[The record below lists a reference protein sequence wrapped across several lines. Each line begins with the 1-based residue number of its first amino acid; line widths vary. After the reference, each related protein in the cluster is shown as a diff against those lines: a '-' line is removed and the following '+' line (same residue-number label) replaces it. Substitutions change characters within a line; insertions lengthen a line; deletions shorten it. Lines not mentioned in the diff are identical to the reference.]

1 MTEENTKGIFDK
13 ITNHSYMLNFQRY
26 KYLLYE
32 LVKKDIKLK
41 YRRSFLGAF
50 WLFLSPLLYTLVLT
64 VVFSTFF
71 HRSIEN
77 YPVYLLCGRLV
88 FDFFSEGT
96 KRGMNSLIKASII
109 KRVYVPK
116 YVYPL
121 GSVIGSFV
129 TFLIT
134 LFVLL
139 VMAIVTGVVF
149 TYHLLY
155 LIVPFLLVFFMVLGI
170 ALTLASVVIFF
181 RDFKHLWG
189 VFLSLLMWSS
199 AIFYPVEIIPAKF
212 RFIINFNPV
221 FQVIDMVRNSVL
233 YATPPNSF
241 QVFYVLGFTVFF
253 LILGIILLYKY
264 QDKFILYMD

>member
-1 MTEENTKGIFDK
+1 MSEENTSGIFDN
-13 ITNHSYMLNFQRY
+13 ITNHNYVKNFQRY

-41 YRRSFLGAF
+41 YRRSFLGIF
-50 WLFLSPLLYTLVLT
+50 WIFLSPLLYTLVLT

-71 HRSIEN
+71 NRSIEN
-77 YPVYLLCGRLV
+77 YPVYLLCGRLA
-88 FDFFSEGT
+88 FDFFSTGT
-96 KRGMNSLIKASII
+96 KGAMNSIRRASII

-121 GSVIGSFV
+121 GSVIGAFI

-134 LFVLL
+134 LLILFGV
-139 VMAIVTGVVF
+139 AIVTGVVF
-149 TYHLLY
+149 TYNIIY
-155 LIVPFLLVFFMVLGI
+155 VIVPFVLVFFLVLGI
-170 ALTLASVVIFF
+170 GLTLATIVIFF
-181 RDFKHLWG
+181 RDFQHLWG

-199 AIFYPVEIIPAKF
+199 AIFYPAEIIPEQF
-212 RFIINFNPV
+212 SFVLMYNPV
-221 FQVIDMVRNSVL
+221 FHIIDMLRNAVL
-233 YATPPNSF
+233 YATPPTFF
-241 QVFYVLGFTVFF
+241 QITYVLGLAIFF